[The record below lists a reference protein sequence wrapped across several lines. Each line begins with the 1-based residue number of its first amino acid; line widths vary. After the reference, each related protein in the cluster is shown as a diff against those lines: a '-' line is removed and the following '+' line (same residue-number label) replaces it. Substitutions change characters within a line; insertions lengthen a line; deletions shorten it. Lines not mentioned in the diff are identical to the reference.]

1 MGPPSHPVD
10 FQVKWGFTYFDMGKS
25 QRRKGHNFE
34 REVAAE
40 LRACAP
46 MIADRIRR
54 GLQSRDGSTVPDV
67 MTPWPIHVEC
77 KVGARPNVGA
87 AMRQALAGAGPGQ
100 IPVVVTRRDRDPVGA
115 LVTVRWVD
123 LRRMVSP
130 PAMSPEGSGGTG
142 SGVGEERVGE
152 GESESEGEGA

>member
-1 MGPPSHPVD
+1 MGR
-10 FQVKWGFTYFDMGKS
+10 S

-87 AMRQALAGAGPGQ
+87 AMRQALLGAGAW
-100 IPVVVTRRDRDPVGA
+100 VGA
-115 LVTVRWVD
+115 RPHGGAAVPLVRDLRSSSEIARAYAGVGLLGLVLVLSAEWVD
-123 LRRMVSP
+123 LRRM
-130 PAMSPEGSGGTG
+130 
-142 SGVGEERVGE
+142 
-152 GESESEGEGA
+152 